1 MVALTVRVN
10 TKLYHAISIDVFQD
24 ISVACGICF
33 AYRLDA
39 QIPDQVCE
47 DSRCAQPFHQTCLY
61 EVCNSSPVHVKVKKL
76 QVIGTF

>member
-1 MVALTVRVN
+1 MV
-10 TKLYHAISIDVFQD
+10 
-24 ISVACGICF
+24 CGICY

-61 EVCNSSPVHVKVKKL
+61 EVGLYEVGLYEVGLYEVGLYEVGFN
-76 QVIGTF
+76 